1 MAYTIASCRRCA
13 LIDRV
18 IVSTDSAEYA
28 KIAMSYGAEAPFIRP
43 EELAKCDS
51 PDIEF
56 IVHALDWL
64 ADEEREPSTVV
75 HMRPTTPFRDPDVV
89 SRGITAF
96 VENEDASA
104 LRSVHEMSESAYKT
118 LEMSP
123 EGWLA
128 PLGMVERALDTAN
141 LARQGFP
148 TTYVANGY
156 VDVLSV
162 RFIRST
168 GLMHGDRVMAF
179 LTPPAVEV
187 DTEMD
192 FQLLEYC
199 VANDPSLVSPVK
211 E

>member
-1 MAYTIASCRRCA
+1 
-13 LIDRV
+13 
-18 IVSTDSAEYA
+18 
-28 KIAMSYGAEAPFIRP
+28 
-43 EELAKCDS
+43 
-51 PDIEF
+51 
-56 IVHALDWL
+56 
-64 ADEEREPSTVV
+64 
-75 HMRPTTPFRDPDVV
+75 
-89 SRGITAF
+89 
-96 VENEDASA
+96 
-104 LRSVHEMSESAYKT
+104 MSESAYKT